1 MPFLIRKDFRLENIQ
16 CGRRD
21 VVQAASGAGGGTAGR
36 PHLEDAGKG
45 TEKRFIIE
53 GKRL

>member
-21 VVQAASGAGGGTAGR
+21 VAQAASGGGTAGR
-36 PHLEDAGKG
+36 PHLEDAGKSRR
-45 TEKRFIIE
+45 KRFIIE